1 MIVVKRRSSY
11 MPFYQERI
19 SNDDILLLISALEGK
34 LLDCSNTRLQMLI
47 EKLKRM
53 IK

>member
-1 MIVVKRRSSY
+1 MIVVNRRPIK
-11 MPFYQERI
+11 PFYQERLAI
-19 SNDDILLLISALEGK
+19 EDVNLIISALEGK